1 MPTVTEDFT
10 NLLGMRSVWKVSDAV
25 QLGATFVNAHND
37 RSESDRGGNP
47 FKGKLTNGQLED
59 VNWII
64 VRITDDSPEDG
75 EGGPTVFSQDIEVR
89 TKIGDRDTVL
99 VGNQIGFCRSRKAGL
114 RATFSRGR
122 RGW

>member
-1 MPTVTEDFT
+1 M
-10 NLLGMRSVWKVSDAV
+10 
-25 QLGATFVNAHND
+25 QHND

-47 FKGKLTNGQLED
+47 FKGKLTNGQLEERI
-59 VNWII
+59 NWII

-99 VGNQIGFCRSRKAGL
+99 VGSQIGFFAAAG
-114 RATFSRGR
+114 RRDYAQRFSRGR
-122 RGW
+122 RVW